1 MKQHSSEDLENIL
14 NNMRD
19 KITYYLD
26 LSEIIYLEY
35 DKSRIDILRAGL
47 KELNDELYFLIAQ
60 QEDIYMDLK
69 NFIEE
74 YMNKRFMSSKEALED
89 VEPFFTDDEL
99 NKINQRLFKLNKE
112 IDQKEMENK
121 QI

>member
-1 MKQHSSEDLENIL
+1 
-14 NNMRD
+14 
-19 KITYYLD
+19 
-26 LSEIIYLEY
+26 
-35 DKSRIDILRAGL
+35 
-47 KELNDELYFLIAQ
+47 
-60 QEDIYMDLK
+60 MDLK

-121 QI
+121 

>member
-60 QEDIYMDLK
+60 
-69 NFIEE
+69 
-74 YMNKRFMSSKEALED
+74 
-89 VEPFFTDDEL
+89 
-99 NKINQRLFKLNKE
+99 
-112 IDQKEMENK
+112 
-121 QI
+121 